1 MPARVATVAFRGIE
15 TLEVDVQVHVGGGG
29 GWPGIYV
36 VGLPDK
42 AVGESRERVHAALT
56 ALGLAVPSNRIIV
69 TLPPPDRPPADRLPL
84 VLGKRVSL
92 LVDLVV
98 PPFLQPH
105 FF

>member
-42 AVGESRERVHAALT
+42 AVGESRERVHAELT
-56 ALGLAVPSNRIIV
+56 ALGLAVPSKRMIV
-69 TLPPPDRPPADRLPL
+69 NLAPADLPQVGSQFEIAIATAGNEAMGARLAA
-84 VLGKRVSL
+84 
-92 LVDLVV
+92 D
-98 PPFLQPH
+98 
-105 FF
+105 